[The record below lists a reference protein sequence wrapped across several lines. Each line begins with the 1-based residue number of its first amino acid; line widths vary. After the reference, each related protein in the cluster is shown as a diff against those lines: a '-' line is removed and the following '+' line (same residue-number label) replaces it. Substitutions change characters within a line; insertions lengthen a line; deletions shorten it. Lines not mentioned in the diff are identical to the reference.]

1 MNSPLEQLE
10 PAPLWRHFL
19 ALTRI
24 PRPSGHEEA
33 VRDHLRRFG
42 EGLGLETLVDG
53 AGNVVIRKPA
63 SPGEEGRRGVV
74 IQGHMD
80 MVPQANAGVAHDF
93 ERDPIEALI
102 EGDWVK
108 ARNTTLGADNGI
120 GVAAALAVLESDE
133 LVHGPLE
140 VLVTSDEERGMGGA
154 LGLQPGLLRGA
165 VLLNTDSEEEG
176 ELCIGCA
183 GGANVDTRLDYRPE
197 PVEPGAAPFR
207 VSLSGLKGGHS
218 GVDIHRGRGN
228 ANRLLFQLLREL
240 LREGVPFRLA
250 EANGGNMRNAIPREA
265 VATLLVAPVDAP
277 AFEAGVAAFADRL
290 RREYGEKEP
299 ELQVAFADP
308 PQVEQLLPADLQ
320 GPLVDA
326 ICDCPNGV
334 ARMSDTLPGLVET
347 SSNLSIIR
355 IGGGRVEIQSLV
367 RSAVE
372 TAREALCQAI
382 AAHFE
387 PIGAE
392 TGFGGRYPGWE
403 PDPDAEVLRLAE
415 AAYRDL
421 FGEPARVGAI
431 HAGLECGLLGA
442 IYPDWEMLSFGPT
455 IESPHSPD
463 ERVHIPSVARF
474 WALLTEL
481 LRRIP

>member
-1 MNSPLEQLE
+1 M
-10 PAPLWRHFL
+10 
-19 ALTRI
+19 
-24 PRPSGHEEA
+24 
-33 VRDHLRRFG
+33 
-42 EGLGLETLVDG
+42 
-53 AGNVVIRKPA
+53 
-63 SPGEEGRRGVV
+63 
-74 IQGHMD
+74 
-80 MVPQANAGVAHDF
+80 
-93 ERDPIEALI
+93 
-102 EGDWVK
+102 
-108 ARNTTLGADNGI
+108 
-120 GVAAALAVLESDE
+120 
-133 LVHGPLE
+133 
-140 VLVTSDEERGMGGA
+140 
-154 LGLQPGLLRGA
+154 
-165 VLLNTDSEEEG
+165 
-176 ELCIGCA
+176 
-183 GGANVDTRLDYRPE
+183 
-197 PVEPGAAPFR
+197 
-207 VSLSGLKGGHS
+207 
-218 GVDIHRGRGN
+218 
-228 ANRLLFQLLREL
+228 
-240 LREGVPFRLA
+240 PFRLA

-290 RREYGEKEP
+290 RREFEEKEP

-372 TAREALCQAI
+372 TAREALCRAI

-463 ERVHIPSVARF
+463 ERVNIPSVARF